1 MGKQERNLVCSGFLA
16 VIFLFTVTA
25 WAQGAPREYYA
36 LRSTSAANNNIA
48 GVSSAPQGLTR
59 GSQELVA
66 ASGIGFDDGNV
77 SEPAHAAIT
86 DVPTLNKTT
95 NPATAPCG
103 SAKTVIQI
111 AAEPAPIETQPP
123 ATFTVKASALLEL
136 HEMRQSA
143 VDLCLQ
149 LPAKYRTQL
158 PQCAEIFKHEIRLK
172 ALAKEQ
178 RP

>member
-1 MGKQERNLVCSGFLA
+1 VCSGFLA
-16 VIFLFTVTA
+16 VIFFFAVTA
-25 WAQGAPREYYA
+25 WGQSVPREYYA
-36 LRSTSAANNNIA
+36 LRSTNPANSEIA
-48 GVSSAPQGLTR
+48 GVLSSRQGLTR
-59 GSQELVA
+59 GPQELA
-66 ASGIGFDDGNV
+66 AADGIGFDDSNV

-86 DVPTLNKTT
+86 DVPALNKATS
-95 NPATAPCG
+95 PASAPCG
-103 SAKTVIQI
+103 GTKQVIQI
-111 AAEPAPIETQPP
+111 AAEPASTDTQPP
-123 ATFTVKASALLEL
+123 ATFTVRASALLEL
-136 HEMRQSA
+136 HEMRESA